1 MNLDQYHFR
10 TNASHLDFEFES
22 IGPNGNI
29 QKVVRFSPQ
38 NANGITYFNLGFGDV
53 NPTTGTIDD
62 LSKSNNDDKDKILKT
77 IDSIVLDFTAHFPD
91 VMVYAQGST
100 PSRTR
105 LYQMGISANW
115 SEIHPIMDVYGYVGG
130 GWQRFERKVNYDAFL
145 VIRK

>member
-38 NANGITYFNLGFGDV
+38 NTNGITYFNLGFGDV

-62 LSKSNNDDKDKILKT
+62 LSKSNNGDKNKILAT
-77 IDSIVLDFTAHFPD
+77 IASIVLEFTAHFPD

-100 PSRTR
+100 PPQDETLPNGNLSKLERNTSNNGCLRICRRR
-105 LYQMGISANW
+105 LAT
-115 SEIHPIMDVYGYVGG
+115 
-130 GWQRFERKVNYDAFL
+130 F
-145 VIRK
+145 